1 MRVIALEPELSADVE
16 SRPPK
21 RLHRIWIQNAVL
33 LFTHLVE
40 KTDQRVEHVLAIHRK
55 VPDFKL
61 ACGVSVVIQ
70 QLRCDLVVPTA
81 AAVEVEEGGDTALPA
96 HFTQLLRGLD
106 VVQGPKVHLGSD
118 GGCVYG
124 AVVGVC
130 WCSAVGVFAD
140 VAAEAV
146 HDNLCIRGTLG
157 RPAVTAACVLVTT
170 QETVFSQGSD
180 TRHEISLVGMHGKV
194 LSKNLHRPDCVF
206 HSQNRLLL
214 LKIQHLSV
222 RLASALDVLPV
233 REFLLETLLD
243 DLDLVRPDKQC
254 FVAKHPQRPVGV
266 VHHPRNV
273 RHHRRRQPLSQCV
286 HRHAQISFP
295 EAKLLCPHLCVRL
308 DGPALVAGRLL
319 HQPRC
324 HASRQILCHLVH
336 ERVESSTKS
345 SQGHVSC
352 ASHVGT
358 YGRHGSAPLWTPDK
372 TAEWWCRGY
381 CHGACVCGQ
390 APWGDEFVLPVVL

>member
-266 VHHPRNV
+266 VHLSTDTPMLLGLPPRTSVAYTQWKYPARVSGVCLYSVCGV
-273 RHHRRRQPLSQCV
+273 RYGGIDRDM
-286 HRHAQISFP
+286 
-295 EAKLLCPHLCVRL
+295 LLCYLEWDTHTVVPH
-308 DGPALVAGRLL
+308 A
-319 HQPRC
+319 
-324 HASRQILCHLVH
+324 
-336 ERVESSTKS
+336 
-345 SQGHVSC
+345 
-352 ASHVGT
+352 
-358 YGRHGSAPLWTPDK
+358 
-372 TAEWWCRGY
+372 
-381 CHGACVCGQ
+381 
-390 APWGDEFVLPVVL
+390 VLMCNSIR